1 MSVITYSAYA
11 QKLQEMGISRSVA
24 ENTDLLKAVEEI
36 RELKQQK
43 RAVILSHYYMSA
55 ELQVT
60 HANGG
65 VADFVGDSLGLSVAA
80 TKVEADAVVFCG
92 VKFMAETA
100 KVLNPSRKVLL
111 PSSLAGCSLA
121 ESITAEDVRFLKKK
135 HPGIPVVA
143 YINTYAETKAEAD
156 ICCTSRNA
164 LAIAKALPGDKLIF
178 VPDQFMGKNLQ
189 QRVKAE
195 TGKEMILW
203 EGSCEVHE
211 QFSPNQILGLQMMY
225 PEAEL
230 LVHWEVPDDTVART
244 LSRSGGILGSTT
256 DIINYVAESKAEQ
269 FILGSECDLG
279 ATLRGMYPHKE
290 FIVPCIRCPHMKQ
303 IDIYRTRDALRALG
317 TEREDLFR
325 IDLNETVIQGAYLPI
340 KRMLEFA

>member
-1 MSVITYSAYA
+1 MSVITQAAYA
-11 QKLQEMGISRSVA
+11 QKLQAMGLSSSVA
-24 ENTDLLKAVEEI
+24 ENRALLEAVEEI

-55 ELQVT
+55 ELQVI
-60 HANGG
+60 HADGG
-65 VADFVGDSLGLSVAA
+65 VADFVGDSLGLSIAA
-80 TKVEADAVVFCG
+80 TRVEADAVVFCG

-100 KVLNPSRKVLL
+100 KLLNPSRKVLL
-111 PSSLAGCSLA
+111 PSRLAGCSLA
-121 ESITAEDVRFLKKK
+121 ESITAEDVRLLKKK
-135 HPGIPVVA
+135 YPGVPVVA

-164 LAIAKALPGDKLIF
+164 LAIAKALPGDQLIF
-178 VPDQFMGKNLQ
+178 LPDQFMGKNLQ
-189 QRVKAE
+189 VRVKAE
-195 TGKEMILW
+195 TGKDMILW

-211 QFSPNQILGLQMMY
+211 QFSPNQIMGLQMMY

-230 LVHWEVPDDTVART
+230 LVHWEVPDETVART

-256 DIINYVAESKAEQ
+256 DIINYVAESKAHQ

-279 ATLRGMYPHKE
+279 ATLRGMYPQKE

-317 TEREDLFR
+317 TEREGLYR
-325 IDLNETVIQGAYLPI
+325 IDLSESVMQGAYLPI